1 MGKRANLQKRAGVP
15 GRAQQPKP
23 ASPVVVSVA
32 TDPDV
37 VSQRRD
43 APQEWALLDR
53 VLDGSPIGIVVLDG
67 ELRFL
72 RVNTRAAAMF
82 GIDEHKHAGR
92 PVERVLPEMFAE
104 IKLILVDIIEGGAPH
119 LAIETSAP
127 KIGPATPPRL
137 YLAYYYP
144 LVAGD
149 SVIGVGCMFI
159 DITEQRAAEGAL
171 IDSEEGR
178 RAILDH
184 VLRAQEGERSRLA
197 LELHDDTI
205 QVLCAL
211 LLQFDGM
218 IPLAKRT
225 RGQKEIVARLETS
238 REVLSDVTA
247 RARKLMF
254 RLHTDVLHERGL
266 HAAIT
271 AFAEDVGS
279 EINAEWS
286 VDIPERRYAW
296 TLEELTYRVVREA
309 LTNIRKHSHADRFSV
324 TIVEKADILAG
335 VIQDDGQG
343 LPSSDE
349 TDRGPHHLGVEGM
362 KERARLAGGDVSIN
376 STQGQGFRVAFSFP
390 TGEPEGHATD
400 VV

>member
-1 MGKRANLQKRAGVP
+1 MGKSGPRQGRAGVA
-15 GRAQQPKP
+15 GRAQPQP
-23 ASPVVVSVA
+23 ASQVVVSA
-32 TDPDV
+32 AKDGDV
-37 VSQRRD
+37 VSKRQD

-53 VLDGSPIGIVVLDG
+53 VLDGSPIGIVVLDR

-82 GIDEHKHAGR
+82 GVNENKHAGQH
-92 PVERVLPEMFAE
+92 VENVLPEMFAE

-127 KIGPATPPRL
+127 KIGAATPPRL

-144 LVAGD
+144 LTAGG

-171 IDSEEGR
+171 LDSEEGR

-184 VLRAQEGERSRLA
+184 VLQAQESERSRLA

-225 RGQKEIVARLETS
+225 GGQEEIAARLETS

-247 RARKLMF
+247 RARGLMF

-266 HAAIT
+266 HTAIT
-271 AFAEDVGS
+271 ELAEEIGS
-279 EINAEWS
+279 EMNAEWS
-286 VDIPERRYAW
+286 VEMLDRRYAW

-309 LTNIRKHSHADRFSV
+309 VTNIRKHSHADRFSV
-324 TIVEKADILAG
+324 TIVEKADILVG
-335 VIQDDGQG
+335 VVQDNGQG
-343 LPSSDE
+343 FASSDE
-349 TDRGPHHLGVEGM
+349 IDRDLHHLGVKGM
-362 KERARLAGGDVSIN
+362 KQRASLAGGEVIIN
-376 STQGQGFRVAFSFP
+376 STQGQGVRVAFSFP
-390 TGEPEGHATD
+390 TGEA
-400 VV
+400 

>member
-1 MGKRANLQKRAGVP
+1 MGKKGDLRERVGVP

-23 ASPVVVSVA
+23 ASPVVVSA
-32 TDPDV
+32 ANDPDV

-53 VLDGSPIGIVVLDG
+53 VLDGSPIGIVVLDR

-92 PVERVLPEMFAE
+92 QVEGVLPEMFAE
-104 IKLILVDIIEGGAPH
+104 IKLILVDIIKGGAPH
-119 LAIETSAP
+119 LAVETSAP

-144 LVAGD
+144 LVAGV

-184 VLRAQEGERSRLA
+184 VLRAQEDERSRLA

-211 LLQFDGM
+211 LLQFDVM

-225 RGQKEIVARLETS
+225 RGQKEIAARLETS

-266 HAAIT
+266 HAAVT
-271 AFAEDVGS
+271 AFAEEIGS
-279 EINAEWS
+279 EMNAEWS
-286 VDIPERRYAW
+286 IDVPDKRYAW

-324 TIVEKADILAG
+324 TIAERADILAG
-335 VIQDDGQG
+335 AVQDNGQG
-343 LPSSDE
+343 LPSSDHP
-349 TDRGPHHLGVEGM
+349 DRGPYHLGIEGM
-362 KERARLAGGDVSIN
+362 KQRAHLVGGDIIVN
-376 STQGQGFRVAFSFP
+376 STQGQGVRVAFSFP
-390 TGEPEGHATD
+390 TGEPD
-400 VV
+400 

>member
-1 MGKRANLQKRAGVP
+1 MGKKGNLQDLAGVP

-23 ASPVVVSVA
+23 ASPVVVSTA
-32 TDPDV
+32 SDPDV

-53 VLDGSPIGIVVLDG
+53 VLDGSPIGIVVLDR

-82 GIDEHKHAGR
+82 GVDEHKHAGR
-92 PVERVLPEMFAE
+92 YVESVLPEMFAE
-104 IKLILVDIIEGGAPH
+104 IKLILVDIIKGGAPH
-119 LAIETSAP
+119 LAVETSAP

-144 LVAGD
+144 LVAGV

-211 LLQFDGM
+211 LLQFDVM
-218 IPLAKRT
+218 IPLAKRPG
-225 RGQKEIVARLETS
+225 RQKEIAARLETS

-271 AFAEDVGS
+271 AFAEEIGS
-279 EINAEWS
+279 EMNAEWS
-286 VDIPERRYAW
+286 IDVPDKRYAW

-324 TIVEKADILAG
+324 TIAEQADILAG
-335 VIQDDGQG
+335 VIQDNGQG
-343 LPSSDE
+343 LPSSDHP
-349 TDRGPHHLGVEGM
+349 DRGPYHLGIEGM
-362 KERARLAGGDVSIN
+362 KQRAHLVGGDIIVN
-376 STQGQGFRVAFSFP
+376 STQGQGVRVAFSFP
-390 TGEPEGHATD
+390 TGEPD
-400 VV
+400 

>member
-1 MGKRANLQKRAGVP
+1 MGKKGNLQDLAGVP

-23 ASPVVVSVA
+23 ASPVVVSTA
-32 TDPDV
+32 NDPDV
-37 VSQRRD
+37 ASQRRD

-53 VLDGSPIGIVVLDG
+53 VLDGSPIGIVVLDRQ
-67 ELRFL
+67 LRFL

-82 GIDEHKHAGR
+82 GVDEHKHAGR
-92 PVERVLPEMFAE
+92 HVENVLPEMFAE
-104 IKLILVDIIEGGAPH
+104 IKLILVDIIKGGAPH

-144 LVAGD
+144 LVAGV

-171 IDSEEGR
+171 IDSKEGR

-211 LLQFDGM
+211 LLQFDLM
-218 IPLAKRT
+218 IPLAKRPG
-225 RGQKEIVARLETS
+225 RQKEIAARLETS

-271 AFAEDVGS
+271 AFADEIGS
-279 EINAEWS
+279 EMNAEWS
-286 VDIPERRYAW
+286 IDVPDKRYAW

-324 TIVEKADILAG
+324 TIAERADILAG
-335 VIQDDGQG
+335 AVQDNGQG
-343 LPSSDE
+343 LPSSDHP
-349 TDRGPHHLGVEGM
+349 DRGPYHLGIEGM
-362 KERARLAGGDVSIN
+362 KQRAHLVGGDIIVN
-376 STQGQGFRVAFSFP
+376 STQGQGVRVAFSFP
-390 TGEPEGHATD
+390 TGEPD
-400 VV
+400 

>member
-1 MGKRANLQKRAGVP
+1 MGKKGNLQDLAGVP

-23 ASPVVVSVA
+23 ASPVVVSTA
-32 TDPDV
+32 NDPDV
-37 VSQRRD
+37 ASQRRD

-53 VLDGSPIGIVVLDG
+53 VLDGSPIGIVVLDRQ
-67 ELRFL
+67 LRFL

-82 GIDEHKHAGR
+82 GVDEHKHAGR
-92 PVERVLPEMFAE
+92 HVENVLPEMFAE
-104 IKLILVDIIEGGAPH
+104 IKLILVDIIKGGAPH
-119 LAIETSAP
+119 LAVETSAP

-144 LVAGD
+144 LVAGG

-211 LLQFDGM
+211 LLQFDLM
-218 IPLAKRT
+218 IPLAKRPG
-225 RGQKEIVARLETS
+225 RQKEIAARLETS

-271 AFAEDVGS
+271 AFADEIGS
-279 EINAEWS
+279 EMNAEWS
-286 VDIPERRYAW
+286 VDIPDRRYAW

-324 TIVEKADILAG
+324 TIAERADILAG
-335 VIQDDGQG
+335 AVQDNGQG
-343 LPSSDE
+343 LPSSDHP
-349 TDRGPHHLGVEGM
+349 DRGPYHLGIEGM
-362 KERARLAGGDVSIN
+362 KQRAHLVGGDIIVN
-376 STQGQGFRVAFSFP
+376 STQGQGVRVAFSFP
-390 TGEPEGHATD
+390 TGEPD
-400 VV
+400 